1 LEWQKAARFCHTYEM
16 LKPHKTLRPLAAS
29 PVYLAAHA
37 INRVICTLPAGTA
50 YFIGIVL
57 ITMCTGQLVHH
68 QGSLA
73 RAALPY
79 VVHLRWGWHRVE
91 RAMER
96 GKVSLDALFERAV
109 TWCLESLPVEPV
121 RLGRERRTVH
131 AVDSSTVARLRA
143 NKKRSARLGKG
154 YCHRAQ
160 RAVQANLVAVLTTV
174 VLIGG
179 VRVGLV
185 RRTRF
190 GATCQEAVA
199 QVFTDLPASTEKRL
213 FSVDAGIATIE
224 QLRVATEQNALVGRL
239 RKNVTLRRAPAPK
252 RPGKRGRPA
261 LHGPVLHPGA
271 KRLEGRPD
279 EDTTIRL
286 EDREVRV
293 RRWRNLHFR
302 ETPRTLMD
310 VVRVDD
316 PAHKRPLLIG
326 TTARELPT
334 DEIRAAYGHRWP
346 VETNFYVA
354 QGTCAMEM
362 PRAWSATAVE
372 RRISLALL
380 AGSLLKAIAAACS
393 PLPMGPWDV
402 KAVASA
408 GRLANHLALQA
419 GNFVALALR
428 GLAPRTY
435 RKITEATETTELQLP
450 VAA

>member
-1 LEWQKAARFCHTYEM
+1 
-16 LKPHKTLRPLAAS
+16 
-29 PVYLAAHA
+29 VYLAASA
-37 INRVICTLPAGTA
+37 VNNLVRALPAGSA

-57 ITMCTGQLVHH
+57 ITMFTGQLVHH

-96 GKVSLDALFERAV
+96 GKVSLDALFDRAF
-109 TWCLESLPVEPV
+109 TWCLACLPVEPV
-121 RLGRERRTVH
+121 RLGSEQRTVH

-143 NKKRSARLGKG
+143 NKERCALLGKG
-154 YCHRAQ
+154 YCQRAH
-160 RAVQANLVAVLTTV
+160 RAVQANLVAALTTV

-179 VRVGLV
+179 IRVGLV

-190 GATCQEAVA
+190 GGTCQEAVA
-199 QVFTDLPASTEKRL
+199 NLFADLPASAEKRL

-224 QLRVATEQNALVGRL
+224 QFRAATEQDALVGRL

-252 RPGKRGRPA
+252 RPGKRGRSA
-261 LHGPVLHPGA
+261 LHGPVVHPGVP
-271 KRLEGRPD
+271 RPEGRPD
-279 EDTTIRL
+279 EDTTLRIEERT
-286 EDREVRV
+286 VRV

-316 PAHKRPLLIG
+316 PAYKRPLLIG
-326 TTARELPT
+326 TTARELT
-334 DEIRAAYGHRWP
+334 TAEIRSAYAHRWP
-346 VETNFYVA
+346 IETNFFVA

-362 PRAWSATAVE
+362 PRAWSATAVA

-380 AGSLLKAIAAACS
+380 AGSLLKAIAAACP

-402 KAVASA
+402 KPVASA
-408 GRLANHLALQA
+408 GRLANHLALHA
-419 GNFVALALR
+419 TNFVLLALQ

-435 RKITEATETTELQLP
+435 RKMTDPKETTELQLP
-450 VAA
+450 LAA

>member
-1 LEWQKAARFCHTYEM
+1 MSRPSHTSQ
-16 LKPHKTLRPLAAS
+16 PLTVP
-29 PVYLAAHA
+29 PVYLAASA
-37 INRVICTLPAGTA
+37 VNNLVRALPAGTA

-57 ITMCTGQLVHH
+57 ITMFTGQLVHH

-96 GKVSLDALFERAV
+96 GKVSLDALFDRAF
-109 TWCLESLPVEPV
+109 TWCLACLPVEPV
-121 RLGRERRTVH
+121 CLGSERRTVH
-131 AVDSSTVARLRA
+131 ALDSSTVVRLRA
-143 NKKRSARLGKG
+143 NKQRSALLGKG

-160 RAVQANLVAVLTTV
+160 RAVQANLVAALTTV

-199 QVFTDLPASTEKRL
+199 NIFTDLPESAEKRL

-224 QLRVATEQNALVGRL
+224 QFRAATARDALVGRL
-239 RKNVTLRRAPAPK
+239 RKNVTLRRAPPPK
-252 RPGKRGRPA
+252 PPSKRGRPA
-261 LHGPVLHPGA
+261 RHGPVVHPGA
-271 KRLEGRPD
+271 KRPEGRPA
-279 EDTTIRL
+279 EDTTVRI

-302 ETPRTLMD
+302 EAPRTLLD

-316 PAHKRPLLIG
+316 PAYQRPLVIG
-326 TTARELPT
+326 TTARELT
-334 DEIRAAYGHRWP
+334 TAEIRIAYGHRWP

-380 AGSLLKAIAAACS
+380 AGSLLKAIAAACA
-393 PLPMGPWDV
+393 PLPMGPWDW
-402 KAVASA
+402 KAVSSA

-419 GNFVALALR
+419 GTFVALALQD
-428 GLAPRTY
+428 LAPRTY
-435 RKITEATETTELQLP
+435 RKLTNVKETTEVQLP
-450 VAA
+450 LAA

>member
-1 LEWQKAARFCHTYEM
+1 
-16 LKPHKTLRPLAAS
+16 
-29 PVYLAAHA
+29 VYLAASA
-37 INRVICTLPAGTA
+37 VNNLVRALPAGSA

-57 ITMCTGQLVHH
+57 ITMFTGQLVHH

-96 GKVSLDALFERAV
+96 GKVSLDALFDRAF
-109 TWCLESLPVEPV
+109 TWCLACLPVEPV
-121 RLGRERRTVH
+121 RLGSEQRTVH

-143 NKKRSARLGKG
+143 NKERCALLGKG
-154 YCHRAQ
+154 YCQRAH
-160 RAVQANLVAVLTTV
+160 RAVQANLVAALTTV

-179 VRVGLV
+179 IRVGLV

-190 GATCQEAVA
+190 GGTCQEAVA
-199 QVFTDLPASTEKRL
+199 NIFADLPASAEKRL
-213 FSVDAGIATIE
+213 FSVDAGIATIA
-224 QLRVATEQNALVGRL
+224 QFRAATEQDALVGRL

-252 RPGKRGRPA
+252 RPGKRGRSA
-261 LHGPVLHPGA
+261 LHGPVVHPGVP
-271 KRLEGRPD
+271 RPEGRPD
-279 EDTTIRL
+279 EDTTLRIEERT
-286 EDREVRV
+286 VRV

-316 PAHKRPLLIG
+316 PAYKRPLLIG
-326 TTARELPT
+326 TTARELT
-334 DEIRAAYGHRWP
+334 TAEIRSAYAHRWP
-346 VETNFYVA
+346 IETNFFVA

-362 PRAWSATAVE
+362 PRAWSATAVA

-380 AGSLLKAIAAACS
+380 AGSLLKAIAAACP

-402 KAVASA
+402 KPVASA
-408 GRLANHLALQA
+408 GRLANHLALHA
-419 GNFVALALR
+419 TNFVLLALQ

-435 RKITEATETTELQLP
+435 RKMTDPKETTELQLP
-450 VAA
+450 LAA

>member
-1 LEWQKAARFCHTYEM
+1 MSKPSHTSQ
-16 LKPHKTLRPLAAS
+16 PLTGQ
-29 PVYLAAHA
+29 PVYLAASA
-37 INRVICTLPAGTA
+37 VNNLVRALPAGTA
-50 YFIGIVL
+50 YFVGIVL
-57 ITMCTGQLVHH
+57 LTMFTGQLVHH
-68 QGSLA
+68 RGSLA

-96 GKVSLDALFERAV
+96 GKVSLDTLFDRAF
-109 TWCLESLPVEPV
+109 TWCFEGLPVEPV
-121 RLGRERRTVH
+121 RLGQERRTVH
-131 AVDSSTVARLRA
+131 ALDSSTVVRLRA
-143 NKKRSARLGKG
+143 NKKRSALLGKG

-160 RAVQANLVAVLTTV
+160 RAVQANLVAALTTV
-174 VLIGG
+174 VLIRGI
-179 VRVGLV
+179 RVGVV

-199 QVFTDLPASTEKRL
+199 QVFADLPESPEQRL

-224 QLRVATEQNALVGRL
+224 QFRAATERDALVGRL
-239 RKNVTLRRAPAPK
+239 RKNVTLRRAPHPK
-252 RPGKRGRPA
+252 RPGRRGRPA

-271 KRLEGRPD
+271 KRPEGRPD
-279 EDTTIRL
+279 EDMTLHI

-302 ETPRTLMD
+302 EAPQTRID

-316 PAHKRPLLIG
+316 PAYKRPLLIG
-326 TTARELPT
+326 TTARELT
-334 DEIRAAYGHRWP
+334 TEEIRIAYGHRWP

-362 PRAWSATAVE
+362 PRAWSAAALE

-380 AGSLLKAIAAACS
+380 SGSLLKAIAATYG

-419 GNFVALALR
+419 GHFVALALQD
-428 GLAPRTY
+428 LAPRTY
-435 RKITEATETTELQLP
+435 RKITNAKETTEVQLP
-450 VAA
+450 LAA

>member
-1 LEWQKAARFCHTYEM
+1 MSRPSHSSQ
-16 LKPHKTLRPLAAS
+16 PLAAS
-29 PVYLAAHA
+29 PVYLAASA
-37 INRVICTLPAGTA
+37 INSLIHVLPAGTA

-57 ITMCTGQLVHH
+57 ITMFTGQLVHH

-79 VVHLRWGWHRVE
+79 VLHLRWGWHRVE

-96 GKVSLDALFERAV
+96 GQVSLEVLFDRAF
-109 TWCLESLPVEPV
+109 TWCLEGLPVEPV

-131 AVDSSTVARLRA
+131 AIDSSTVVRLRA
-143 NKKRSARLGKG
+143 NKKRCALLGKG

-160 RAVQANLVAVLTTV
+160 RAVQANIVAALTTV
-174 VLIGG
+174 VLVRGI
-179 VRVGLV
+179 RVGVV

-199 QVFTDLPASTEKRL
+199 KVFAALPESPEKRL

-224 QLRVATEQNALVGRL
+224 QFRAATARDALVGRL
-239 RKNVTLRRAPAPK
+239 RKNSTVRRAPSPK
-252 RPGKRGRPA
+252 RPGKRGRSA

-271 KRLEGRPD
+271 KRPEGRPD
-279 EDTTIRL
+279 EDMTIRI
-286 EDREVRV
+286 EEREVRV

-302 ETPRTLMD
+302 ETPQTLMA

-316 PAHKRPLLIG
+316 PAYKRPLLIG
-326 TTARELPT
+326 TTARELT
-334 DEIRAAYGHRWP
+334 TNEIRSAYAHRWP
-346 VETNFYVA
+346 IETNFYVA

-362 PRAWSATAVE
+362 PRAWSETGVE

-380 AGSLLKAIAAACS
+380 AGSLLKAIAAACG

-408 GRLANHLALQA
+408 GRLANHLTLHAT
-419 GNFVALALR
+419 NFVPLALK
-428 GLAPRTY
+428 GFAPRTY
-435 RKITEATETTELQLP
+435 RKITDPKETTELQLP
-450 VAA
+450 LAA